1 MTNDNQEQF
10 PQPPISLLPKWEQ
23 FIIEY
28 LTNGGNGTAAAMKV
42 FNCKSRES
50 AQVLGSKYLK
60 KSAPFVRA
68 YLEQKGF
75 TYSRFIEIA
84 IEKMKESKKTA
95 WWDRLMMMG
104 GYHNFITE

>member
-1 MTNDNQEQF
+1 MTSAPEEQF
-10 PQPPISLLPKWEQ
+10 LQLSISLLPKWEQ
-23 FIIEY
+23 FLIEY
-28 LTNGGNGTAAAMKV
+28 LKNGGNGTAAAMIV

-75 TYSRFIEIA
+75 TYGRFLEIA
-84 IEKMKESKKTA
+84 IEKMGESKKTE
-95 WWDRLMMMG
+95 WWDRLMVMG
-104 GYHNFITE
+104 GYNNFIT